1 MQKSKFNNNNE
12 QTPYGTPSQEN
23 IQGLIGALFNLKLLD
38 DPYVN
43 QYHRMYIISKELNQ
57 LIKINLK
64 NNPNLYVTKQEMEI
78 DIIKNK
84 EKSKY
89 FIMAILQDL
98 LEKSGIKTVVERKC
112 EQPELASDLL
122 QMIVSGIGL
131 LPVYEFHTNYGYREN
146 YNILT
151 NENVQRN
158 FIENWKN
165 KLAKSLKID
174 PKIIFI
180 CDFRNGSLKFNVF
193 LGKLLTDNEI
203 NGLKNEFS
211 NEFVNEG
218 IKFGEFLLQSCKLS
232 IEMFEPKYNNKD
244 GWAPKGEMRG
254 GEPYDSPLEWRGF
267 GLKVLGKYDGGN
279 DTWIGM
285 ENIPGEFPV
294 AYHGIGCNS
303 RDPFPI
309 AGKVVAEGFVIG
321 KRQLFAD
328 YPDKRKNDGSK
339 CGFGAYFTPN
349 IDEAGSYAGIGNFNG
364 KNYKIV
370 FMCRVRKESIREPD
384 RNNQPQYWILD
395 GSKNEVKILI
405 PLSLKKIT

>member
-1 MQKSKFNNNNE
+1 
-12 QTPYGTPSQEN
+12 
-23 IQGLIGALFNLKLLD
+23 
-38 DPYVN
+38 
-43 QYHRMYIISKELNQ
+43 
-57 LIKINLK
+57 
-64 NNPNLYVTKQEMEI
+64 
-78 DIIKNK
+78 
-84 EKSKY
+84 
-89 FIMAILQDL
+89 
-98 LEKSGIKTVVERKC
+98 
-112 EQPELASDLL
+112 
-122 QMIVSGIGL
+122 MIVSGIGL
-131 LPVYEFHTNYGYREN
+131 LPVYEFHTNYGDREN

-158 FIENWKN
+158 FIEKWKN

-279 DTWIGM
+279 NTWIGM
-285 ENIPGEFPV
+285 KNIPGEFPV

-309 AGKVVAEGFVIG
+309 AGRVVDEGFIIG

-339 CGFGAYFTPN
+339 CGFGAYFTPIIN
-349 IDEAGSYAGIGNFNG
+349 EAGSYAGVGNFNG

-384 RNNQPQYWILD
+384 RKNQPQYWILD
-395 GSKNEVKILI
+395 GSKNEVRPYRILI
-405 PLSLKKIT
+405 KEQ